1 MTRTDTSETTKIRRG
16 KRFAQAA
23 GLIFYI
29 LAAQG
34 LLAAGVGAYVYFAG
48 GSVQDLLLPGTGAV
62 LAACYAGVGFHLR
75 RYQLWARNFAFAFA
89 AISLFA
95 LPVGTVLGSLII
107 LCVDRA
113 NRAGVFPLRRP
124 APAVP
129 LAAIEENAPLLRFEP
144 GLGLAS
150 EQIG

>member
-1 MTRTDTSETTKIRRG
+1 MTRTGSGETTRIREG

-34 LLAAGVGAYVYFAG
+34 LLTAGVGVYVYLSG
-48 GSVQDLLLPGTGAV
+48 GGVQDLLLPGMGAL
-62 LAACYAGVGFHLR
+62 LAACYANVGFHLR
-75 RYQLWARNFAFAFA
+75 RYRLWARNFAFAFA

-95 LPVGTVLGSLII
+95 LPVGTLLGSLIV

-129 LAAIEENAPLLRFEP
+129 PAAIEENAPLLRLEP
-144 GLGLAS
+144 GLGLAR
-150 EQIG
+150 EHVG